1 MIKSSALYVFGN
13 LANASV
19 PFLLLPFLVRV
30 LDAVEFNETVNFQ
43 IVFTGCVLII
53 TYQTDAFLMREYSL
67 TARDE
72 QKISLHISRIMFVI
86 LMAAITTIIV
96 IMCVATFTQIFS
108 SGYLTHAFL
117 AALSALCFSVIRIR
131 IVTYQ
136 MQFRP
141 LNFIQYQITLAIVN
155 LLTSYIFVQFVSA
168 SAEARIISIFI
179 TYLGGALIA
188 LVSLK
193 ISFNFRFEIMRLSEL
208 TTILQYCSPLIP
220 YAAALY
226 AFNVID
232 RSTVNFYLN
241 ENEVQIFVALFQ
253 LALGVAILAEAVNK
267 AFVPII
273 YKYLANAD
281 TNEIKKTFS
290 RLMIIPVSILIFVP
304 VISTLGEFIITI
316 ILGEQFKKYNYIFV
330 LLCSAQL
337 IWAYY
342 LIFVNFVFFYKET
355 KILSVLTITTA
366 ILHMLLSVML
376 CNYLGLMGAAYSFLV
391 AMCIRFVSIT
401 YLARRL
407 VNVRSST

>member
-67 TARDE
+67 TAGDE

-86 LMAAITTIIV
+86 LVAAITTIIV
-96 IMCVATFTQIFS
+96 IICIATFTQIFS
-108 SGYLTHAFL
+108 LAFLIHAFF
-117 AALSALCFSVIRIR
+117 AAFSALCFSIIRVR

-141 LNFIQYQITLAIVN
+141 MNFIQYQVTLAIVN
-155 LLTSYIFVQFVSA
+155 LVTSYIFIQFVST

-179 TYLGGALIA
+179 TYLGGALVA
-188 LVSLK
+188 LISLK
-193 ISFNFRFEIMRLSEL
+193 ITFNFRFERMRLSEL
-208 TTILQYCSPLIP
+208 TSIIQYCTPLIP

-232 RSTVNFYLN
+232 RLTVNFYLN
-241 ENEVQIFVALFQ
+241 ENEIQIFVALFQ

-267 AFVPII
+267 AFVPVI
-273 YKYLANAD
+273 YKYLADAN
-281 TNEIKKTFS
+281 TNEIKKIFS
-290 RLMIIPVSILIFVP
+290 RLLIIPVSIIMFVP
-304 VISTLGEFIITI
+304 IISTLGEFIIKVV
-316 ILGEQFKKYNYIFV
+316 LGEQFKNYNYIFV

-342 LIFVNFVFFYKET
+342 LIFVNFVFFYKKT
-355 KILSVLTITTA
+355 KILSVLTVTTA
-366 ILHMLLSVML
+366 ILHILLSVML
-376 CNYLGLMGAAYSFLV
+376 CNHLGLIGAAYSFLV
-391 AMCIRFVSIT
+391 VMCIRFVSIT

-407 VNVRSST
+407 VNVRSSA